1 MDCPVIEDIIHE
13 EDRFAMMI
21 DGANLYQAAR
31 ALGFDIDYRLLLEA
45 FPAVAAWSAPAT
57 TRRYWMTKSTPRS
70 GHWSI
75 GWITTATRS

>member
-45 FPAVAAWSAPAT
+45 FSDAAASSAPAT
-57 TRRYWMTKSTPRS
+57 TPHSWMTKNIRRS
-70 GHWSI
+70 GHWST
-75 GWITTATRS
+75 GWITMATRL